1 MVTRLASKSQQ
12 LYERAKK
19 LIPGGVN
26 SPVRSYPPYPFFL
39 KSASGCK
46 FRTVDDEEYLDFCM
60 AYGVLLYGHANPEI
74 VRAVKIA
81 VENGTV
87 FGQPTEQEVL
97 LAKLISDLV
106 PSIEMVRLVNSGT
119 EATMHALRLARGFTG
134 RSKILKFE
142 GGFHGSHDG
151 VLVSAGSGAS
161 ALASPDSQGIPRET
175 VKNTL
180 VARYNDEDQAKRI
193 LRDNAGEVASVIL
206 EPVMGNMG
214 PILPE
219 PGFLEG
225 LREITEEES
234 IVLIFDEVIT
244 GFRLALGGAQEYYGV
259 KPDLTVLGKVLG
271 GGLPLSAFG
280 GKREIMEKLAPLGRV
295 YQAGT
300 YSGNPVS
307 VAAGLA
313 TLESLRTRA
322 GQVYPSLES
331 AGKILRNRIAQSA
344 ESLGLKVQVNGV
356 GSMFQVFFTD
366 KPVVDYQSAKT
377 SKPDLYRK
385 FFQSLLRSHVFVP
398 PSQFETCFL
407 STSHTAEQIEDSLAA
422 IGTAFRATIE

>member
-1 MVTRLASKSQQ
+1 
-12 LYERAKK
+12 
-19 LIPGGVN
+19 
-26 SPVRSYPPYPFFL
+26 
-39 KSASGCK
+39 
-46 FRTVDDEEYLDFCM
+46 
-60 AYGVLLYGHANPEI
+60 
-74 VRAVKIA
+74 
-81 VENGTV
+81 
-87 FGQPTEQEVL
+87 
-97 LAKLISDLV
+97 
-106 PSIEMVRLVNSGT
+106 MVRLVNSGT

-134 RSKILKFE
+134 KSKILKFG

-151 VLVSAGSGAS
+151 VLVNAGSGAS
-161 ALASPDSQGIPRET
+161 ALSSPDSQGIPQET

-180 VARYNDEDQAKRI
+180 VARYNDEDHTKRI
-193 LRDNAGEVASVIL
+193 LRDNEGEVASVIL

-214 PILPE
+214 PILPA
-219 PGFLEG
+219 PDFLEG

-280 GKREIMEKLAPLGRV
+280 GKREIMEKLAPLGGV

-307 VAAGLA
+307 VAAGLV

-331 AGKILRNRIAQSA
+331 AGKILRSRIAQSA
-344 ESLGLKVQVNGV
+344 ESLGLNVQVNGV

-377 SKPDLYRK
+377 SKRDMYHK

-422 IGTAFRATIE
+422 IGAAFKATIE